1 MPIRGL
7 TDQTDQFRAFPQI
20 ATIRKGAPKG
30 QNQPG
35 KDLKYFRVEFA
46 EHEREATA
54 RFHKLYG
61 NQPVDIDIVLPFNE
75 IERVWEAWQEAYV
88 AGALIHRCDGEFIC
102 YAIDSNTGEI
112 LVRGGLDVKTGQP
125 VPCNG
130 AAKCKPRGRLRVIVP
145 GLQRLA
151 YLLLV
156 TGSKHDII
164 NITQQLSAI
173 RDLNGG
179 QLAGIPLVL
188 RRRPRKISTPGPD
201 GKRRRY
207 EKWLISIEADPQW
220 VEAKIAALGIEAM
233 PALDAGTELALPA
246 DVANDEADGD
256 EVDTEYPNSAS
267 ETTAEETSTPAGEG
281 ETVEGEVIDEVAGDT
296 PEDFTCVECGQ
307 PIVDYQVNG
316 ETYTA
321 SKLVEISDALREKGG
336 PGHLCGPCLKALK
349 EKLQAVTP

>member
-1 MPIRGL
+1 MPIKGL
-7 TDQTDQFRAFPQI
+7 TDQTDQYRAFPQI

-30 QNQPG
+30 KNQPG
-35 KDLKYFRVEFA
+35 QDLKYFRVEFA
-46 EHEREATA
+46 EHEKEAAT
-54 RFHKLYG
+54 RFHKLYRD
-61 NQPVDIDIVLPFNE
+61 QPVDIDIVLPFNA

-88 AGALIHRCDGEFIC
+88 AGALVHRCDGEFVR
-102 YAIDSNTGEI
+102 YAIDPHTGEI

-130 AAKCKPRGRLRVIVP
+130 TANCKPRGRLRVIVP

-188 RRRPRKISTPGPD
+188 RRRPRKISTPGQD

-220 VEAKIAALGIEAM
+220 VQAKIAALGLEAM
-233 PALDAGTELALPA
+233 PALEAGMELELPTST
-246 DVANDEADGD
+246 DDEAGEDNNG
-256 EVDTEYPNSAS
+256 S
-267 ETTAEETSTPAGEG
+267 EEA
-281 ETVEGEVIDEVAGDT
+281 VEGEVVGDAAEVGNAF
-296 PEDFTCVECGQ
+296 PCVECGA

-321 SKLVEISDALREKGG
+321 SRLVEISDALKEKGG

-349 EKLQAVTP
+349 EKLQAVIT